1 MSFPV
6 PTTTSDRSTVTAS
19 SQQFSP
25 TMVAGEFWVLTSSI
39 ACYILQGA
47 NPTAAAADTNTYVAA
62 GESVMIAGALG
73 AKLAIIRAG
82 SSDGEATLTRC
93 AWYSRA

>member
-25 TMVAGEFWVLTSSI
+25 TMVNGEFWILTSSI
-39 ACYILQGA
+39 ACYILQGS
-47 NPTAAAADTNTYVAA
+47 NPTAAAADGSTYVAA
-62 GESVMIAGALG
+62 GESVIISGQLG

-82 SSDGEATLTRC
+82 SSDGEATLTK
-93 AWYSRA
+93 AAFYSRA